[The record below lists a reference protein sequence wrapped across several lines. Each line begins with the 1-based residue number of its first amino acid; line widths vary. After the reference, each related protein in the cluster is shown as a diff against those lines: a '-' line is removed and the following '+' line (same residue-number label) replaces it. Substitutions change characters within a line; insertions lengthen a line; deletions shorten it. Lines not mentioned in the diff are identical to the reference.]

1 MKLGNLAAR
10 VLTAFVAA
18 PVIIFLVFWEH
29 HWGVWILISLAMA
42 AAMWEF
48 FGMTLADNVERAFH
62 LLLGMGLCS
71 WIYWQ
76 PHIAKQVAVPIAVI
90 FPGLLFLFRFKDMNT
105 VAHRWAGGTLGI
117 FYAGICFLY
126 LALLKR
132 DGGDHGGDWIMLV
145 LMTAWFGDT
154 GGYFAGRAFGK
165 SKLYPEVSPGKT
177 RAGAVGGLAASG
189 LASVVANLLYFPEL
203 GWVDGLII
211 TLVGGVLGQT
221 GDLVES
227 LLKRSTGVKDSGN
240 LLPGHGGMLDRVD
253 AVLFIAP
260 WVYFYSHYVW
270 HRWPG

>member
-10 VLTAFVAA
+10 VATAIVAA

-29 HWGVWILISLAMA
+29 HWGVWILITLAQA
-42 AAMWEF
+42 AALWEF
-48 FGMTLADNVERAFH
+48 FGMTLADNVERGFH
-62 LLLGMGLCS
+62 LVLGLALCA
-71 WIYWQ
+71 WLYWQ
-76 PHIAKQVAVPIAVI
+76 PDTSRAIAAPIAVI
-90 FPGLLFLFRFKDMNT
+90 VPGLFFLFRFGDMAT
-105 VAHRWAGGTLGI
+105 VGRRWASGSLGI
-117 FYAGICFLY
+117 FYAGVCFMY

-132 DGGDHGGDWIMLV
+132 DLGEHGGDWIMLV

-165 SKLYPEVSPGKT
+165 TKLYPAVSPGKT
-177 RAGAVGGLAASG
+177 RAGALGGLAGSF
-189 LASVVANLLYFPEL
+189 LAAVIANLWYFPEL
-203 GWVDGLII
+203 GWVHGAVI
-211 TLVGGVLGQT
+211 TIVGGALGQT

-260 WVYFYSHYVW
+260 WVYGYSEFVW
-270 HRWPG
+270 TRWPG